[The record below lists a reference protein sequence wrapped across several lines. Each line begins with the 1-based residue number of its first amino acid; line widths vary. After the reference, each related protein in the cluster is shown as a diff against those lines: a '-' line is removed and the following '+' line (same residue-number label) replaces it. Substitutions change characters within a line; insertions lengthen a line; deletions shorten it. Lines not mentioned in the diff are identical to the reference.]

1 MFAEMSLDN
10 LAVVELRTGVE
21 LTASGLG
28 LFGPFEPSPRTKRS
42 NISSW

>member
-21 LTASGLG
+21 LTASG
-28 LFGPFEPSPRTKRS
+28 FACSAV
-42 NISSW
+42 